1 MIRPGLMQP
10 YPLNV
15 AMLCRRVESQFPN
28 KMVTTRRQ
36 GLDRAVTYRRLMQ
49 RSRQLADTLRRA
61 GVRQGDCVSTL
72 MWNSQEHLEA
82 YFAIPGIGAVL
93 HTVNARLP
101 ADTINALLD
110 DTRPVAILVD
120 ASLLPTLHQVKRP
133 RSLKLIVRVA
143 EEASGNDDRVDAE
156 DYEGLIASGSRAFE
170 WPDVDEQAACGICH
184 TSGTTGRSKG
194 VVYSHRSVVLHA
206 MSMLFADGIALSEQD
221 VCLTV
226 VPMFHAVGWG
236 FPYGCALAGASQ
248 ALSWRQSDPQ
258 TLVALIEHTRA
269 TLATAVPTVWINLLE
284 QLRSGEI
291 DPSRL
296 RGLTRLPIGGA
307 TVSSDLIDGYARF
320 GIRVQHCWGMTEVS
334 PLGLVSTR
342 RSWLSDD
349 SWSQQRLTP
358 GVPLPG
364 CELRVMTP
372 QGTIVPAGGGVVG
385 ELQIRGPWVADAY
398 LDLDAEDGRGGAD
411 SFDTDSDGRRWLKTG
426 DIAQIDSDGYV
437 RIVDR
442 AKDLIKSG
450 GEWISSL
457 ELESALVQH
466 PSVREAAIVGVP
478 DPVWQERPVAFVSLV
493 EDRDEAQLDLAG
505 YLASRLPRWQIPER
519 FIVLQELP
527 KNNTGKLDKVR
538 LRELTTGDGRHD
550 D

>member
-1 MIRPGLMQP
+1 MIRHGLMQP

-15 AMLCRRVESQFPN
+15 AMLCRRVESQFPE
-28 KMVTTRRQ
+28 KTVTTRRQ
-36 GLDRAVTYRRLMQ
+36 GRDTTITCRRLMQ
-49 RSRQLADTLRRA
+49 RARQLADALRRA
-61 GVRQGDCVSTL
+61 GVRPGDCVSTL

-82 YFAIPGIGAVL
+82 YFAVPGIGAVL

-101 ADTINALLD
+101 ADTIGALLD
-110 DTRPVAILVD
+110 DTRPVAMLAD
-120 ASLLPTLHQVKRP
+120 ASLLSTLRQVRLP
-133 RSLKLIVRVA
+133 SSLKLIVRVA
-143 EEASGNDDRVDAE
+143 DGDPGNDERAAAI
-156 DYEGLIASGSRAFE
+156 DYEGLLAGGSRAYE
-170 WPDVDEQAACGICH
+170 WPEIDEQAACGICH

-194 VVYSHRSVVLHA
+194 VVYSHRSTVLHA
-206 MSMLFADGIALSEQD
+206 MSMLFADGIALSEHD

-236 FPYGCALAGASQ
+236 FPYACALAGASQ

-258 TLVALIEHTRA
+258 TLAALIEQTGA

-291 DPSRL
+291 DAARL
-296 RGLTRLPIGGA
+296 RSLTRLPIGGA
-307 TVSSDLIDGYARF
+307 TVSSDLIDGYAQF

-342 RSWLSDD
+342 RSWLSDE
-349 SWSQQRLTP
+349 SWSQRRLTP

-372 QGTIVPAGGGVVG
+372 QGTAAPAGSGAAG
-385 ELQIRGPWVADAY
+385 ELQIRGLWVADAY
-398 LDLDAEDGRGGAD
+398 LDPSAEDGRGGGD
-411 SFDTDSDGRRWLKTG
+411 RFDTDSDGRRWLKTG

-466 PSVREAAIVGVP
+466 PGVREAAVVGVP
-478 DPVWQERPVAFVSLV
+478 DSVWQERPVAFVSLV

-527 KNNTGKLDKVR
+527 RNNTGKLDKAR
-538 LRELTTGDGRHD
+538 LRELTRGDGRHGG
-550 D
+550 